1 MSGRNDFTG
10 YINEL
15 YDRKLEAKRAALA
28 AAYGAKLAA
37 NEAEEARL
45 APEYYAAKN
54 RVASAAET
62 EKRNFDEYA
71 NARGLGS
78 GAAAQGRLSRSIAL
92 QSDLNALEKGR
103 AAEMNRLSQE
113 RSGIA
118 KEYADAIA
126 AAEAE
131 GASERA
137 WALYQEGVRAAEA
150 EAAAEKA
157 QREYELKAAAQAQA
171 AAEWEKEYALKAAA
185 AAAKTPASSGSSGSG
200 AGSGS
205 SGSSGGYSGGY
216 SAASGNFD
224 ELFEGMSGSGAPYTY
239 LVTNAG
245 QYGLKN
251 ASTATLG
258 EVYDEYKAWS
268 ERRGSAA
275 QSAPEGGY
283 TARELSNYQE
293 VLSRLAMSSAR
304 QGSDPL
310 AYIDRLVGVAG
321 RSYYT
326 DLMGEELYG
335 RLRAN
340 VPAWTSAYAAMTAAP
355 DPAKWLEANASRLGG
370 EIAGWLRGQL

>member
-137 WALYQEGVRAAEA
+137 WALYQESVRAAEA

-185 AAAKTPASSGSSGSG
+185 AAAKSAPSAASGSSGSG

-205 SGSSGGYSGGY
+205 SGSSGGGY
-216 SAASGNFD
+216 SAASGKFD

-275 QSAPEGGY
+275 QSAPAGGY

-355 DPAKWLEANASRLGG
+355 DPAKWLEAYASRLGG

>member
-137 WALYQEGVRAAEA
+137 MALYQEGVRAAEA

-185 AAAKTPASSGSSGSG
+185 AKSAPSAASGSSGSG

-205 SGSSGGYSGGY
+205 SGSSGGGY

-275 QSAPEGGY
+275 QSAPAGGY

-370 EIAGWLRGQL
+370 EIAGWLRAQLG